1 MKLEKILEIKGSL
14 ELLSGLHIGAGDS
27 EMHIG
32 GTDSPVIKNPHNNL
46 PYIPGSSI
54 KGKMRSLIEWNL
66 GLVEFSGGKPFG
78 HKDLKSVSSDSKKY
92 LALNLLRLFGI
103 SGGDKVDE
111 AKAKEFGIGL
121 TRLVVRDCNLNNEWV
136 KDKKKRN
143 LLLTETKFENS
154 INRIAGTADNP
165 RNFERVPAGAKF
177 DFVIGLKVLDIDNE
191 AELVGM
197 LLTGLKLI
205 ELDALGGSG
214 SRGYGRVK
222 FNLSDA
228 ELQKRLDSIDP
239 FSQAA

>member
-1 MKLEKILEIKGSL
+1 MKLEKIIEIKGTL

-32 GTDSPVIKNPHNNL
+32 GTDSPVIKNPHTNL

-54 KGKMRSLIEWNL
+54 KGKMRSLLEWHL
-66 GLVEFSGGKPFG
+66 GLVEYSGGRPFG
-78 HKDLKSVSSDSKKY
+78 HSHLKLINSQTKKHA
-92 LALNLLRLFGI
+92 ALNLLRMFGI

-111 AKAKEFGIGL
+111 QSARESGIGL
-121 TRLVVRDCNLNNEWV
+121 TRLVARDCNLNAVWV
-136 KDKKKRN
+136 KDKNDRN
-143 LLLTETKFENS
+143 LLVTETKFENS

-165 RNFERVPAGAKF
+165 RNFERVPAGAEF
-177 DFVIGLKVLDIDNE
+177 DFVIGIKLLDIDSE
-191 AELVGM
+191 HELVTM

-222 FNLSDA
+222 FELADDD
-228 ELQKRLDSIDP
+228 LQKKLNSIDP
-239 FSQAA
+239 FAEAA

>member
-1 MKLEKILEIKGSL
+1 MKLEKIMEIKGTL

-32 GTDSPVIKNPHNNL
+32 GTDSPVIKNPHTNL

-54 KGKMRSLIEWNL
+54 KGKMRSLLEWHL
-66 GLVEFSGGKPFG
+66 GLVESSGGRPFG
-78 HKDLKSVSSDSKKY
+78 HLHLKSINSQTKKHA
-92 LALNLLRLFGI
+92 ALNLLRMFGI

-111 AKAKEFGIGL
+111 QTAKEFGIGL
-121 TRLVVRDCNLNNEWV
+121 TRLIARDCNLNADWV
-136 KDKKKRN
+136 KDKQERN
-143 LLLTETKFENS
+143 LLVTETKFENS

-177 DFVIGLKVLDIDNE
+177 EFVIGIKVLDIDSE
-191 AELVGM
+191 PELVAM

-222 FNLSDA
+222 FDLADN
-228 ELQKRLDSIDP
+228 ELQKKLGAIDP
-239 FSQAA
+239 FAEAA

>member
-1 MKLEKILEIKGSL
+1 MKLEKILEFNGSL

-54 KGKMRSLIEWNL
+54 KGKMRSLLEWNL

-78 HKDLKSVSSDSKKY
+78 HKNLKSVDSESKKSQ
-92 LALNLLRLFGI
+92 ALILLRMFGI
-103 SGGDKVDE
+103 SGGDKVDD
-111 AKAKEFGIGL
+111 AIANDLGIGL
-121 TRLVVRDCNLNNEWV
+121 TRLVVRDCNLNSEWV
-136 KDKKKRN
+136 DDKNRRN
-143 LLLTETKFENS
+143 LFYTETKFENS

-165 RNFERVPAGAKF
+165 RNFERVPAGAMF
-177 DFVIGLKVLDIDNE
+177 DFAIGVKVLDRDNE
-191 AELVGM
+191 NQLVDM
-197 LLTGLKLI
+197 LFAGLKLI

-222 FNLSDA
+222 FHLNNED
-228 ELQKRLDSIDP
+228 LQNKLNKIDP
-239 FSQAA
+239 FTQAA